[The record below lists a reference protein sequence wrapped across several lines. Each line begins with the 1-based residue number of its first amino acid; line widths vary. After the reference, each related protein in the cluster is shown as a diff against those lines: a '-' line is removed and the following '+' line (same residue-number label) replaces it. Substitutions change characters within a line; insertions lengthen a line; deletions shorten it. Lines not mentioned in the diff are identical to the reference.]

1 MGGGTCFHCGEALP
15 ATGTRWSLRDG
26 ASRPFCCAGC
36 EAAAELIDQCGLG
49 DYYRVRSASPPPE
62 KTGGVDLA
70 SWDVSGAVDV
80 ATLKEGDG
88 RSLTI
93 LIDGMRCAACAW
105 LIEEV
110 LKREGGF
117 DTVEV
122 NATTSRVRLA
132 WRGEA
137 RTLSSRLSPLL
148 ALGYLPLLPN
158 RDVAAGETTARR
170 RALKKLVV
178 AGLGMMQAMMFAE
191 ALYFGDDG
199 SMDLATRDLF
209 RWLGLLVSAPV
220 IAYAGADFFRGA
232 LLEWRWRRLGMD
244 FLVSTTV
251 LLAYLASFI
260 ETLRGGPAVYFD
272 SAVMFIFLLLATRH
286 LEQAARVRANSA
298 VDVLARARPEVAR
311 RVDADGSVSAVPA
324 SALKAGDVIRTKV
337 GEAVAADGVLVGA
350 SGSFSEALLTGESR
364 AVAKVAG
371 DTVWA
376 GSHAAAATVDVRV
389 TATGA
394 ATRVAEIL
402 RLVERAQSERPRVA
416 RVADLIASRFIVGLL
431 LAVVF
436 VALYWTWHDAS
447 RVLPIVLAVLAVTCP
462 CALSLAVPASQAA
475 AHARLAGLGVLV
487 VRPDVLEQ
495 LPQVDVFVFDKTG
508 TLTEDAMSL
517 ARVEVL
523 RGSEVDALRIAA
535 ALERESTHPIAR
547 AFDGLG
553 DEAIGAGAVRV
564 VPGFGIEGVVAGAE
578 YRIGRDIAGDD
589 ADAGILLSD
598 AQGPLARFVLAE
610 TVRADATA
618 TVSRLAGSRRV
629 ELLSGD
635 AESRVAAVAAAVGV
649 EHWVS
654 RATPEAKLARIRALQ
669 ARGLKV
675 AMVGDGINDAA
686 VLGGADVAVALGGG
700 AALAMS
706 AADAVVLADRIDRVA
721 DLVAVS
727 ETTRRN
733 MRQNLTWALVYNLGG
748 LPLAAAGF
756 IPPWVAALGMA
767 LSSLIVTLNALRV
780 ARWQPRAVGAS
791 ASATS
796 AAAPVRNASRL
807 PPVTRSLPA

>member
-1 MGGGTCFHCGEALP
+1 MGGTCFHCGEPLP
-15 ATGTRWSLRDG
+15 TNGTRWAVRKGVSQ
-26 ASRPFCCAGC
+26 PFCCAGC

-49 DYYRVRSASPPPE
+49 DYYRVRSASPPPG
-62 KTGGVDLA
+62 KTTGVDLA
-70 SWDVSGAVDV
+70 SWDVSGSVDV
-80 ATLKEGDG
+80 ATLRQGDG

-132 WRGEA
+132 WQGDA
-137 RTLSSRLSPLL
+137 QTLSSRLSPLL

-158 RDVAAGETTARR
+158 RDAASGETTARR

-244 FLVSTTV
+244 FLVSATV
-251 LLAYLASFI
+251 LLAYVASFI

-272 SAVMFIFLLLATRH
+272 SAVMFVFLLLATRH
-286 LEQAARVRANSA
+286 LEQAARVRANAA

-311 RVDADGSVSAVPA
+311 RVDADGSLTDVPA

-337 GEAVAADGVLVGA
+337 GEAVAADGVLIGSPGA
-350 SGSFSEALLTGESR
+350 FSEALLTGESR

-371 DTVWA
+371 DSVWA
-376 GSHAAAATVDVRV
+376 GSHAASATVDVRV

-394 ATRVAEIL
+394 QTRVAEIL

-431 LAVVF
+431 LAVVC
-436 VALYWTWHDAS
+436 VAAFWAWQDAS

-517 ARVEVL
+517 ARVDVL
-523 RGSEVDALRIAA
+523 RGSEADALCIAA

-553 DEAIGAGAVRV
+553 DESVAASAVQV
-564 VPGFGIEGVVAGAE
+564 IPGFGLKGTVAGAE
-578 YRIGRDIAGDD
+578 YRLGRDTAGDD

-598 AQGPLARFVLAE
+598 AHGPLARLVLAE
-610 TVRADATA
+610 SVRADAAA
-618 TVSRLAGSRRV
+618 TVSRLARSRRV

-649 EHWVS
+649 QHWVS
-654 RATPEAKLARIRALQ
+654 RATPEDKLARIRALQ
-669 ARGLKV
+669 AQGLKV

-727 ETTRRN
+727 EATRRN

-756 IPPWVAALGMA
+756 IPPWLAALGMA
-767 LSSLIVTLNALRV
+767 LSSLLVTLNALRV
-780 ARWQPRAVGAS
+780 ARWQPSAVTAAAPGVS
-791 ASATS
+791 ASAPGRS
-796 AAAPVRNASRL
+796 ALLQPQVGRG
-807 PPVTRSLPA
+807 LPA